1 MSQQF
6 ACTACHSSA
15 GALFELGCSCPRAY
29 AHTACLLSVSLPTKW
44 RKWRRWN
51 ACAECGQEYTG
62 AMCKEI
68 ARVALKRAKNARPVA
83 TDAVLFAKMCLAYAH
98 GLLGDTTTAA
108 RDLARC
114 LVSMTELLGS
124 RHHLTLNACSRLCE
138 TLLIERRL
146 DEAETRARALYLV
159 CVDDGSCELIHLARS
174 TLARVLRGTGVPN
187 KLAEAETLLRACHPT
202 SSTMRCMVG
211 LLYGQRRFFEA
222 AEFAV
227 RSLNLNAAEFGP
239 THEDTE
245 LDARMLRKIRSRIG
259 TGDARCAACGARDP
273 KPKQCAGC
281 RSARYCDPACQRAH
295 RAEHRTSC
303 SPKSSLYTMTVD
315 EAIRMLG
322 TDLTGLK

>member
-1 MSQQF
+1 MADLA
-6 ACTACHSSA
+6 ACAVCRSSA
-15 GALFELGCSCPRAY
+15 GALFDMGCSCPRGH
-29 AHTACLLSVSLPTKW
+29 AHTACLLSVSFPATW

-51 ACAECGQEYTG
+51 ACTECGQEYTG

-68 ARVALKRAKNARPVA
+68 ARVALKRAKNARPVVA
-83 TDAVLFAKMCLAYAH
+83 ESVLFAKMCLAYAH
-98 GLLGDTTTAA
+98 GLLGDTETAA

-114 LVSMTELLGS
+114 LSSMTEHLGS

-138 TLLIERRL
+138 TLLVERRL
-146 DEAETRARALYLV
+146 DEAETRARALHLA
-159 CVDDGSCELIHLARS
+159 CVEDGSCELIHLSRS

-222 AEFAV
+222 AEYAI
-227 RSLNLNAAEFGP
+227 RSLNLNSAELGP
-239 THEDTE
+239 NHEDTE
-245 LDARMLRKIRSRIG
+245 LDARMVRKIKSRIG

-281 RSARYCDPACQRAH
+281 RDSRYCGSDCQRAH
-295 RAEHRTSC
+295 RADHRASC
-303 SPKSSLYTMTVD
+303 FRFQKGNPLD
-315 EAIRMLG
+315 EAL
-322 TDLTGLK
+322 